1 MKELKEPLFLLQFHI
16 NQHTGARPYQ
26 CPYCPKAFA
35 SSGNCFSHRKRMHP
49 GEIERDR
56 EMVDEIVH

>member
-1 MKELKEPLFLLQFHI
+1 MHLICFQFHI

-49 GEIERDR
+49 LEVERDR
-56 EMVDEIVH
+56 EKAAKIMR

>member
-1 MKELKEPLFLLQFHI
+1 VFVLQFHI

-49 GEIERDR
+49 QEVERDR
-56 EMVDEIVH
+56 ERAAQIMRWDDDSC